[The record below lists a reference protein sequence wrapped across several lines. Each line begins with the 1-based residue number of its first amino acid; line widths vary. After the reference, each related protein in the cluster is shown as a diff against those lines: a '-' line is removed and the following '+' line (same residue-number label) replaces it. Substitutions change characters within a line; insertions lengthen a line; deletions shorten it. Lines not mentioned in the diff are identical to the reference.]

1 MGKIRVL
8 VVDDSVLTREA
19 LKAII
24 NSDDDLEVIAEAKNG
39 REGVEKAIAL
49 KPNVIT
55 MDLKMPLMGGLEAIE
70 EIMEK
75 VPIPIIVVSG
85 LDVNV
90 IVKALSIGA
99 MDFVAITA
107 SAEDIAKDL
116 VEKIKVASRVRAIRR
131 IKVIPF
137 ASKPPIS
144 KKQTSKIIAIGVS
157 TGGPQ
162 ALQTLLPGLPAHVNA
177 GIVVVQHISNG
188 FIQGLAEWLKSYAV
202 LDVAV
207 AKAGE
212 MLKSGTI
219 LLAPDDYNIYL
230 NEDGVIG
237 LKEDTS
243 RKMLH
248 VPSIDIMMKSAAD
261 VYGPN
266 AIGVLM
272 TGMGHDGVEGLK
284 AIKKAGG
291 YTIAQDERSSVIYGM
306 NKLAIESGCVDAV
319 VPLEK
324 IAEEI
329 LKNIY
334 QS

>member
-99 MDFVAITA
+99 MDFVAIAA

-131 IKVIPF
+131 IKVTPF

-162 ALQTLLPGLPAHVNA
+162 ALQTLLPGLPAHINA

-188 FIQGLAEWLKSYAV
+188 FVQGLAEWLKSYAV

-291 YTIAQDERSSVIYGM
+291 YTIAQDEHSSVIYGM

-329 LKNIY
+329 LKNI
-334 QS
+334 